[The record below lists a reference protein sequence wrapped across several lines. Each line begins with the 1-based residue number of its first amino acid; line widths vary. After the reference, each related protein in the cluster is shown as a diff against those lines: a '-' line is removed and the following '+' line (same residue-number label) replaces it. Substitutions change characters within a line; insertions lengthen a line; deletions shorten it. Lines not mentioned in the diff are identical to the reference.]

1 METLQEK
8 HGIVSAGD
16 VRRILNTDNS
26 EIKSLCKQLKVYPKR
41 DKRTGKAFFMRDDVE
56 FLRRMKELHAK
67 TSQYR
72 EIDARPTSYAS
83 NPQRV
88 TYRPQVVPQP
98 AQPKVV
104 QQDNS
109 SVMLVVNEFKTLIE
123 KMMQNQDKL
132 LERMQS
138 TLENKLDCLDEVVV
152 ELIQVKTEN
161 ENLRIKLNQMTK
173 ENYELKNALESFKPV
188 GFGFFVK

>member
-26 EIKSLCKQLKVYPKR
+26 EIKDLCKQLKVYPKR
-41 DKRTGKAFFMRDDVE
+41 DKRTGKAFFMREDVE
-56 FLRRMKELHAK
+56 FLKRMKELHAQ
-67 TSQYR
+67 TSQFN
-72 EIDARPTSYAS
+72 EIDARPSAYSPMQPLMVRQSS
-83 NPQRV
+83 N
-88 TYRPQVVPQP
+88 TE
-98 AQPKVV
+98 
-104 QQDNS
+104 S
-109 SVMLVVNEFKTLIE
+109 TMLIVNEFKGLIE
-123 KMMQNQDKL
+123 KMMANQDKL
-132 LERMQS
+132 IERMQS
-138 TLENKLDCLDEVVV
+138 TLESKLDGLDEVVV

-173 ENYELKNALESFKPV
+173 ENYELKNSLEAFRPV

>member
-26 EIKSLCKQLKVYPKR
+26 EIKDLCRQLKVYPKR
-41 DKRTGKAFFMRDDVE
+41 DKRTGKAFFMREDVE
-56 FLRRMKELHAK
+56 FLKRMKELHAK
-67 TSQYR
+67 TSEYR
-72 EIDARPTSYAS
+72 EIDAKPVSYSQIHAPAPRQSAS
-83 NPQRV
+83 
-88 TYRPQVVPQP
+88 TETT
-98 AQPKVV
+98 
-104 QQDNS
+104 
-109 SVMLVVNEFKTLIE
+109 MLVVNEFKGLIE
-123 KMMQNQDKL
+123 KMMANQDKL
-132 LERMQS
+132 IDRMQS
-138 TLENKLDCLDEVVV
+138 TLESKLEGLDEVVV

-173 ENYELKNALESFKPV
+173 ENYELKNSLESFRPV

>member
-26 EIKSLCKQLKVYPKR
+26 EIKDLCKQLKVYPKR
-41 DKRTGKAFFMRDDVE
+41 DKRTGKAFFMREDVE
-56 FLRRMKELHAK
+56 FLKRMKELHAQ
-67 TSQYR
+67 TSQYS
-72 EIDARPTSYAS
+72 EIDAKPVSYS
-83 NPQRV
+83 PM
-88 TYRPQVVPQP
+88 QP
-98 AQPKVV
+98 PVV
-104 QQDNS
+104 QTS
-109 SVMLVVNEFKTLIE
+109 SDTTMLVVNEFKGLME
-123 KMMQNQDKL
+123 KMMENQDKL
-132 LERMQS
+132 IERMQS
-138 TLENKLDCLDEVVV
+138 TLESKLDGLDEIVV

-173 ENYELKNALESFKPV
+173 ENYELKSSLEAFRPV